1 MASENVQLA
10 RQYIEIESK
19 AIQELSSQLD
29 SRFDQAVELLQKTTG
44 KVVFCGIGK
53 SGHICKKLSSTFSS
67 IGMPSVFLHPSE
79 SIHGDLGLLGEGDL
93 LIFISYSGESFEL
106 TLPLQFAARK
116 KIPVI
121 SITGNPESAL
131 AKHSQVVLTT
141 KISQEACPF
150 NLAPTASTTAA
161 LVLGDVLGLVAA
173 SKKGY
178 SAEKFAQIHPAGILG
193 LRLTMVQSVMCPLN
207 QIATVE
213 RHETIKNLIPK
224 MTHGKIRG
232 VAAVVGPSQSLL
244 GAVTDGDIRRFFEKP
259 NVSLDQKVEELM
271 SSKPKTIPSDALV
284 EQALTMMEEHKIQSL
299 FVMNHEKPEQV
310 VGLIH
315 IQHILKEKLI

>member
-29 SRFDQAVELLQKTTG
+29 SRFDQAVELLKKTTG

-178 SAEKFAQIHPAGILG
+178 SAEKFAQIHPAGIL
-193 LRLTMVQSVMCPLN
+193 LIKQAELN
-207 QIATVE
+207 PAIHPAGILQ
-213 RHETIKNLIPK
+213 KN
-224 MTHGKIRG
+224 R
-232 VAAVVGPSQSLL
+232 
-244 GAVTDGDIRRFFEKP
+244 P
-259 NVSLDQKVEELM
+259 N
-271 SSKPKTIPSDALV
+271 
-284 EQALTMMEEHKIQSL
+284 
-299 FVMNHEKPEQV
+299 
-310 VGLIH
+310 
-315 IQHILKEKLI
+315 